1 MVKSFMEN
9 YGYIKVKLLT
19 MIVFL
24 MTVFSI
30 IAIYYEKIH
39 TESEMN
45 KKHNILRQNIK
56 TTFNVLLKD
65 LQDHVSTKM
74 NTVLTSDNNIV
85 KEKFALKDRD
95 GLYKALRTSYDDM
108 KSLNKYLKIMTFRSP
123 DGSTFLRVHKP
134 EMYGD
139 KLNQKRK
146 IIIDTNRLK
155 KSHFGFE
162 VGKLKMTYRVVIPI
176 FYEKKHIGLVEVGI
190 EPEYIIDKL
199 DRIYNLKNALLIKKE
214 MKSVILSKAKYD
226 MVGKEFYYVRGD
238 EVFKKHLKE
247 IDFNTKHNHI
257 LENGREY
264 HIDSTLNLKDH
275 KNSTMAKVLLAYD
288 TTDNVKEFS
297 YVLKMNIFKDILL
310 VLVVLIVLNISFNYF
325 INKIIV
331 ETRKNIRNEKQL
343 SEQSKM
349 VSMGEM
355 IGNIAH
361 QWRQPLSVIS
371 TGATGL
377 KVQKEFNTL
386 TDEFF
391 IEACDMI
398 NDNAQYLSKTID
410 DFKNFIKG
418 DRELETFYIKDN
430 IDSFIN
436 LLKSSIKNHNIS
448 VILDLEEDIKIHS
461 YPNELIQCFINIFNN
476 SKDVLIKLD
485 GKDRFVF
492 ISTFNQN
499 NKTIIKI
506 KDSGGGIPEEILPKI
521 FEPYFTTKHQS
532 QGTGLGLHMT
542 YNLIVD
548 GMGGAIEVQN
558 SNYDYKGKSYSGA
571 EFIIILPMS

>member
-1 MVKSFMEN
+1 MVKLFMEN
-9 YGYIKVKLLT
+9 YRYIKVKLLT
-19 MIVFL
+19 LILFL
-24 MTVFSI
+24 MAVFSI
-30 IAIYYEKIH
+30 ITIYYEIIH
-39 TESEMN
+39 TESEID

-65 LQDHVSTKM
+65 LQDHVSIKM
-74 NTVLTSDNNIV
+74 NAVLISDNNIV

-95 GLYKALRTSYDDM
+95 GLYKAIRTSYNEM
-108 KSLNKYLKIMTFRSP
+108 KLLNKYLKIMTFRLP

-176 FYEKKHIGLVEVGI
+176 FYEKKHIGLVEVGV
-190 EPEYIIDKL
+190 EPEYIIEKL

-238 EVFKKHLKE
+238 EIFKKHLKE

-257 LENGREY
+257 IEKDREY

-275 KNSTMAKVLLAYD
+275 KNSTMAKVLWAYD
-288 TTDNVKEFS
+288 TTDNMKEFS
-297 YVLKMNIFKDILL
+297 YVLKMNIFKYILL
-310 VLVVLIVLNISFNYF
+310 VLIVLIVLNISFNYF
-325 INKIIV
+325 INKIIL

-377 KVQKEFNTL
+377 KVQKKFNTL

-391 IEACDMI
+391 IEACDII
-398 NDNAQYLSKTID
+398 NENAQYLSKTID
-410 DFKNFIKG
+410 DFKNFIGG
-418 DRELETFYIKDN
+418 DRKLETFYIKDN
-430 IDSFIN
+430 IESLIS
-436 LLKSSIKNHNIS
+436 LLKSSIKNHNIY
-448 VILDLEEDIKIHS
+448 VILDLQKDIKIHS

-476 SKDVLIKLD
+476 SKDVLIKMNEN
-485 GKDRFVF
+485 DRFMF
-492 ISTFNQN
+492 ISTRIHK
-499 NKTIIKI
+499 NKVVVKL
-506 KDSGGGIPEEILPKI
+506 KDSGGGIQEEILPKI

-548 GMGGAIEVQN
+548 GMGGTIEVQN
-558 SNYDYKGKSYSGA
+558 SNYDYKGKSYIGA
-571 EFIIILPMS
+571 EFIITLPMS